1 MSKIVL
7 DADKVILKI
16 AEEGT
21 YAHIVGTGD
30 ATHWEGCSEEVA
42 RNDYANRSSQ
52 SGALK
57 DGGIYFP
64 NENMVMPFNCGA
76 DSIIEVELPEGVKAR
91 EYKYIDGEFVIN
103 VPVRREAIIREL
115 AELDAIINRATE
127 DLYVATGTTPYA
139 SVEEV
144 IVKKDALRAELAQLN
159 EYEASLNA

>member
-16 AEEGT
+16 SEEGT

-30 ATHWEGCSEEVA
+30 ATHWEACTEEVA

-76 DSIIEVELPEGVKAR
+76 DSIVEVELPEGVKER
-91 EYKYIDGEFVIN
+91 EYKYIDGQFIIN
-103 VPVRREAIIREL
+103 VPVRKEAIIREL

-127 DLYVATGTTPYA
+127 DLYIATGTTPYT

-144 IVKKDALRAELAQLN
+144 IAKKEALRAELVELN
-159 EYEASLNA
+159 AYEAEMKA